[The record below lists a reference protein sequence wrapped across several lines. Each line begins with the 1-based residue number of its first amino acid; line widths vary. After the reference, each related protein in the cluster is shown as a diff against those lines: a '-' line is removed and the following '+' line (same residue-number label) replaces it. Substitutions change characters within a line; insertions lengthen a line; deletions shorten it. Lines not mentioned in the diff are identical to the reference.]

1 MNDTSKWTKI
11 KGFFSINDLP
21 KTKDRAYI
29 INFDEYKSIGI
40 HWIALY
46 VNGDNV
52 KYPDTFGDVNILKQ
66 IKKIIGNKKL
76 YQTFADCKHTI
87 NTMCIDQDLL
97 LMHWNFS
104 LCAKK

>member
-1 MNDTSKWTKI
+1 MTYQNEPKF
-11 KGFFSINDLP
+11 KGFFSINDSP
-21 KTKDRAYI
+21 KTKDKAYI

-52 KYPDTFGDVNILKQ
+52 KYSDTFGHLLKQ

-76 YQTFADCKHTI
+76 YQTFVTYA
-87 NTMCIDQDLL
+87 LE
-97 LMHWNFS
+97 FVA
-104 LCAKK
+104 LC

>member
-1 MNDTSKWTKI
+1 MTYQNEPKF
-11 KGFFSINDLP
+11 KGFFSINDSP
-21 KTKDRAYI
+21 KTKDKAYI

-76 YQTFADCKHTI
+76 YQTFAKCKHTI
-87 NTMCIDQDLL
+87 NTMCIHQDLL

-104 LCAKK
+104 LCAKN

>member
-1 MNDTSKWTKI
+1 MTYQNEPKL
-11 KGFFSINDLP
+11 KGIFFSINDLP

-29 INFDEYKSIGI
+29 INEYKSIGI

-52 KYPDTFGDVNILKQ
+52 KYPDTFGDVNVLKQ

-76 YQTFADCKHTI
+76 YQTFAECKHKI
-87 NTMCIDQDLL
+87 NAMCIHQDLL

-104 LCAKK
+104 LCAKN